1 MFNHNL
7 PLILTIWMIV
17 IAVMAIARRRK
28 GTAGVGL
35 VLAYLLNFWMLYWA
49 ASLLYLFPW
58 YRGPWEEFTI
68 IGTEQSLYGVLAFA
82 FGSLALSPF
91 LLDTG
96 LLPRVR
102 GVHHADRRL
111 PKAYLVTGVISYGLT
126 SVFIGRVL
134 SLTAILST
142 GQELVV
148 VGLGVC
154 CWQAWRDRETKKALF
169 WLAMAFLPPFITII
183 TRGYIGYGAVA
194 TLSILI
200 FLSSFV
206 RARIKIVIPSVLLG
220 YLALSIFV
228 TYMRDR
234 QEIRASVWG
243 GQSLSDRVDRV
254 METATNF
261 EWFDPFNNEQLE
273 RIDGR
278 LNQSY
283 LVGAAVARLEER
295 GDFAHGETIRD
306 AALALVPRLFWP
318 DKPIEAGSGT
328 LVARFT
334 GFTFDNSTTSVGI
347 GQLMEFYVNFGTTG
361 VIVGFMIFG
370 LIITTLDVLAT
381 ERLASGDLR
390 GFVLFYLPGLSFL
403 QVGGQLTEI
412 TTSAAAS
419 LVVALIVNRVLD
431 RLQRKQ
437 DAGDQSA
444 EFTGALG
451 HSI

>member
-28 GTAGVGL
+28 GTTGVGL
-35 VLAYLLNFWMLYWA
+35 VLAYLLNFWMLFWA
-49 ASLLYLFPW
+49 GSVLYLLPW
-58 YRGPWEEFTI
+58 YHGPWEEFTT

-102 GVHHADRRL
+102 GINRVDRTL
-111 PKAYLVTGVISYGLT
+111 PKAYLVTGVISYGLM

-148 VGLGVC
+148 VGLGLC
-154 CWQAWRDRETKKALF
+154 CWQAWKDREIRKALF
-169 WLAMAFLPPFITII
+169 WLAMAFLPPVITIV
-183 TRGYIGYGAVA
+183 TRCYIGYGAIA

-206 RARIKIVIPSVLLG
+206 RARLKVAVASVLLG
-220 YLALSIFV
+220 YLALSVYV

-234 QEIRASVWG
+234 PEIRASVWG
-243 GQSLSDRVDRV
+243 GQSLSDRIDRV
-254 METATNF
+254 MDTASRF
-261 EWFDPFNNEQLE
+261 DWFDPLDNEQLQ

-283 LVGAAVARLEER
+283 LTGAAVAHLDQN
-295 GDFAHGETIRD
+295 GDFAHGETLMD
-306 AALALVPRLFWP
+306 AMLALIPRVFWP
-318 DKPIEAGSGT
+318 DKTIQAGSGT
-328 LVARFT
+328 LVSRFT
-334 GFTFDNSTTSVGI
+334 GFQYDNSTTSVGI

-370 LIITTLDVLAT
+370 LIITTLDILAT
-381 ERLASGDLR
+381 ERLASGDLH

-419 LVVALIVNRVLD
+419 LFVALLVNRLLD
-431 RLQRKQ
+431 KLQKQ
-437 DAGDQSA
+437 ESRDQSA
-444 EFTGALG
+444 EFTTALG
-451 HSI
+451 HGL